1 MVLSGSL
8 FRNKLTYHE
17 FLRKAVNTNPRRQF
31 KHYRSPSRMFWR
43 NLRGMLPHKTSRGK
57 AALQRLKV
65 FEGMP
70 FPYDHKKRMV
80 VPEALKVLRIK
91 SHRNTCVLNDLCSMV
106 GWTKKDIVADL
117 EEKRKAKSELF
128 YKKKA
133 KKAAAK
139 EKAMGDAKVKKVNEE
154 LKKFGF

>member
-1 MVLSGSL
+1 
-8 FRNKLTYHE
+8 
-17 FLRKAVNTNPRRQF
+17 
-31 KHYRSPSRMFWR
+31 MFWR
-43 NLRGMLPHKTSRGK
+43 SLRGMTPHKTARGA
-57 AALQRLKV
+57 AALARLKV
-65 FEGMP
+65 FEGIP
-70 FPYDHKKRMV
+70 FPYDQKKRFV
-80 VPEALKVLRIK
+80 VPEALKVVRIK
-91 SHRNTCVLNDLCSMV
+91 SHRNTCLLGELSSHF
-106 GWTKKDIVADL
+106 GWGKKDLVATL